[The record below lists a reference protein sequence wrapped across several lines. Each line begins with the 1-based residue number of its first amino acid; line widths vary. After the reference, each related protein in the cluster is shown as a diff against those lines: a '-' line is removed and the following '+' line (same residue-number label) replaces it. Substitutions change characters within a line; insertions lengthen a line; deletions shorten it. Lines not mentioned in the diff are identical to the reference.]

1 MLISGCGFD
10 PLYGSRGE
18 TKVIN
23 EFAYLRVAMIK
34 DRIGQQLRNELL
46 HRLHAAGRSL
56 ALKYELITTLEEASN
71 SLAVRKSAF
80 ATRANLMVTAK
91 YRLLLSETSVTLFTS
106 SEKATVSYNIYNS
119 EFATLTA
126 RRKARERAVKSLSKN
141 IVVQLATY
149 FERQ

>member
-1 MLISGCGFD
+1 MAISGCGFE

-23 EFAYLRVAMIK
+23 NFAYLRVAKIK

-46 HRLHAAGRSL
+46 HQLHSAGRASTT
-56 ALKYELITTLEEASN
+56 KYELFATLQENSS

-80 ATRANLMVTAK
+80 ATRANLTVTAK
-91 YRLLLSETSVTLFTS
+91 FKLLPEGASKPLLDS
-106 SEKATVSYNIYNS
+106 SQEATVSYNIYNS
-119 EFATLTA
+119 EFATKIA
-126 RRKARERAVKSLSKN
+126 RREAQMRAVKSLSKD
-141 IVVQLATY
+141 IVIQLAIY